1 MHACTYTQRES
12 SNYIPTEAD
21 CVCIYVC
28 VVACYN
34 VHVCVCVASEMDGEL
49 TVNGLHDD
57 ISAVP
62 EVAGDGLG

>member
-1 MHACTYTQRES
+1 M
-12 SNYIPTEAD
+12 
-21 CVCIYVC
+21 CVCVCVCVC

-62 EVAGDGLG
+62 EVTGDGLG